1 MERRLVIVT
10 GPTAVGKTD
19 YSIELALK
27 YGSPVISCDSRQ
39 IYKEMKIGTAVP
51 DASQLAAV
59 KHYFIQ
65 TKTVEELYTAG
76 KYEEEALGLI
86 SSLFAEGRDT
96 LVMSGGSGF
105 YVEAVCSG
113 LDNVPPADEELRAD
127 LTARAAN
134 EGVEPLRME
143 LKRLDPEAYTAI
155 DIKNPQRLVRALE
168 VCLLSGRPFSSYK
181 LKSPKPRDFKIEKIC
196 LNRPRA
202 ELYSRIDQR
211 VLKMIE
217 DGLVEEVKSLEKYR
231 SLPALRTVGYKEVF
245 EMLDGGISMDETV
258 SKIQTATR
266 RYAKRQITWW
276 RRDPSVK
283 WLDI

>member
-1 MERRLVIVT
+1 MGRRLVIVT

-51 DASQLAAV
+51 DASQLAAA

-76 KYEEEALGLI
+76 KYEEEALELM
-86 SSLFAEGRDT
+86 SSLFADGRDT

-113 LDNVPPADEELRAD
+113 LDNIPPVDEELRAA

-134 EGVEPLRME
+134 EGVESLRME
-143 LKRLDPEAYTAI
+143 LKRLDPEAYSTI

-181 LKSPKPRDFKIEKIC
+181 LKSPKPRDFQIEKIC

-202 ELYSRIDQR
+202 ELYSRIDHR
-211 VLKMIE
+211 VIKMIE
-217 DGLVEEVKSLEKYR
+217 EGLVEEVKSLEKYR
-231 SLPALRTVGYKEVF
+231 HLPALRTVGYKEVF
-245 EMLDGGISMDETV
+245 EMLDGGISLDETI

-276 RRDPSVK
+276 RRDPSVQ
-283 WLDI
+283 WLDM